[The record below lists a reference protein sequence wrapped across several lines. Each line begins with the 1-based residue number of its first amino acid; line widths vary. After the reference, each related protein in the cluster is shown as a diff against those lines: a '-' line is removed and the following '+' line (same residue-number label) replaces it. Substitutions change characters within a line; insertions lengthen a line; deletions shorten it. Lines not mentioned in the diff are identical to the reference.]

1 MTELG
6 PPPPALGVKAN
17 VAATLALFA
26 TRSEA
31 AMSNVVTVTA
41 PPITPLATALERV
54 GSALVCTVTSP
65 AALAG
70 PNVQPESVTVTA
82 VAAESG
88 LPATGNTMDVPPG
101 VCSVRV
107 VSNDD
112 EVAVGVAEG
121 EKKPDG

>member
-6 PPPPALGVKAN
+6 LPPPALVVKAN
-17 VAATLALFA
+17 VAATALFA
-26 TRSEA
+26 TRSPST
-31 AMSNVVTVTA
+31 MSNEIEVTA
-41 PPITPLATALERV
+41 PPITPLVTALE
-54 GSALVCTVTSP
+54 GSRSTLVCTVTLP

-88 LPATGNTMDVPPG
+88 LPATDNTMDVPPG

-112 EVAVGVAEG
+112 DVAVGVAEG
-121 EKKPDG
+121 EKKPDW